1 MDQVLKDVNDMES
14 EKNLTIREES
24 AKMEADFDEII
35 SNVQSN
41 NSFGEEI
48 VSKDNLFIERL
59 EI

>member
-48 VSKDNLFIERL
+48 VSKDNLIIERL